1 MATLA
6 RLASDASSTPNPNM
20 ANREAARKIAEDANA
35 RRAGQGTTAA
45 FAAFAA

>member
-6 RLASDASSTPNPNM
+6 RLASDATSTPRDDTDM
-20 ANREAARKIAEDANA
+20 AIKVASSAAD
-35 RRAGQGTTAA
+35 RRAGQGATAA